1 MSSQQIG
8 FVDTTFRDGSQ
19 SLWAMGMR
27 SGMMEA
33 VAEDLDKSG
42 FEVIE
47 VPGNSIHFKKLIR
60 DLKENPWDLMR
71 MLARKMPR
79 TPKSCMGSNFNLN
92 PFGTPTPPALGKLF
106 WTLQAEIGA
115 VNRLQMMAN
124 TADQITRTLPTFIPF
139 LKGLGITCAC
149 ALSYSISPRHTDE
162 SYIEKTKA
170 LVALKPDVIYLK
182 DQGGLLTVDRIRTLI
197 PAIVGNAPGI
207 PFELHSH
214 CTTGLA
220 PSVYIEALKLGV
232 TVLHTGVPPLAEG
245 PAQPSVLNVVR
256 NARLLGFTPKVD
268 EPLLQS
274 ISSRL
279 AAFAE
284 QDGMPIGNPVP
295 YDCAQYVHQ
304 IPGGVIS
311 NLKFQLAE
319 LRLQHRLREV
329 IDECVIIHREL
340 GYPIMITPY
349 SQFVSTQAALHV
361 ATGERYK
368 VVIDEVIRFAQGV
381 YGEDSGF
388 RWMDQNLKDRLVGSA
403 RAKELAELDRRPPDL
418 RSIEELR
425 AALAGPGVSDEELLM
440 RAIMQGTREIDAMRA
455 AGEPKRYLTS
465 DMPIVTLLDQLN
477 RQPNVRYIS
486 IQRGGD
492 SVVLQRR
499 NASAA
504 PVH

>member
-1 MSSQQIG
+1 MSGKQIG

-33 VAEDLDKSG
+33 MAEDLDQVG
-42 FEVIE
+42 FDVIE

-71 MLARKMPR
+71 MLANKMPR

-115 VNRLQMMAN
+115 VNRLQLVSN
-124 TADQITRTLPTFIPF
+124 TADQITRTFPTFIPF
-139 LKGLGITCAC
+139 IRGLGIKVAC
-149 ALSYSISPRHTDE
+149 ALSFSISPRHTDE

-170 LVALKPDVIYLK
+170 LVALNPDVIYLK

-197 PAIVGNAPGI
+197 PAIVNSAAGI

-220 PSVYIEALKLGV
+220 PSVYTEALKLGV
-232 TVLHTGVPPLAEG
+232 TVLHTGVPPLADG
-245 PAQPSVLNVVR
+245 SAQPSVLNIAH
-256 NARLLGFTPKVD
+256 NARVLGYTPKVD
-268 EPLLQS
+268 EALLQS
-274 ISSRL
+274 LSDRL
-279 AAFAE
+279 YAFAQ
-284 QDGMPIGNPVP
+284 QDGMPIGQPLP

-319 LRLQHRLREV
+319 LRLQHRLQEV
-329 IDECVIIHREL
+329 IDECVTIHREF

-349 SQFVSTQAALHV
+349 SQFVSTQAALNV
-361 ATGERYK
+361 ASGERYK
-368 VVIDEVIRFAQGV
+368 VVIDELIRFAQGV
-381 YGEDSGF
+381 FGEDSGY
-388 RWMDQNLKDRLVGSA
+388 RWMDKNLRDRLVNSA
-403 RAKELAELDRRPPDL
+403 RAKELAVLDRRPPDD

-425 AALAGPGVSDEELLM
+425 ATLAGPGVSDEELLM
-440 RAIMQGTREIDAMRA
+440 RTIMQGTREVDAMRA
-455 AGEPKRYLTS
+455 AGAPKRYFTS
-465 DMPIVTLLDQLN
+465 NMPIVTLLDQLN
-477 RQPNVRYIS
+477 KQSKVRYVS
-486 IQRGGD
+486 IQRGSD
-492 SVVLQRR
+492 NVVLQRR
-499 NASAA
+499 DAVPASI
-504 PVH
+504 H